1 MKEGG
6 ELNELSLFSGVG
18 GGALGSRLLG
28 IRVVG
33 YVEVADYCQSVL
45 RARMLDG
52 SLDPAPIFSDIRAF
66 IDSRAV
72 SLYRNVVDVVSA
84 GFPCPAFSWAGL
96 SGGFRQDSLFYSA
109 LEVVDA
115 VEPRYILWENVEGFT
130 RWADTLRNEV
140 ETLGY
145 EWADG
150 IFNSLDFGVPQ
161 NRPRYFNVCVRP
173 GSMPFS
179 SSTLQGETAKAL
191 RGLFAMPDNRTG
203 RRASAGNT
211 KAEWR
216 DILSRARR
224 RRGPVRSPH
233 RVDRLRAIGNIQV
246 PSVVAGAW
254 RILMSLI
261 HRENEQ

>member
-33 YVEVADYCQSVL
+33 YVEVADYCQRVL

-150 IFNSLDFGVPQ
+150 IFNAIDLGVPQ
-161 NRPRYFNVCVRP
+161 NRPRYFNLCVRR
-173 GSMPFS
+173 GCVPFPS
-179 SSTLQGETAKAL
+179 PSFSRKASKDISGIL
-191 RGLFAMPDNRTG
+191 AVPDYGQR
-203 RRASAGNT
+203 RRASSGDS

-216 DILSRARR
+216 DILSRAGK
-224 RRGPVRSPH
+224 RRGPVRAPY
-233 RVDRLRAIGNIQV
+233 RVDRLRAIGNVQV

-254 RILMSLI
+254 RILSRVLAGDDS
-261 HRENEQ
+261 